1 MDGHTRGQ
9 RCHNSELPGFYR
21 TTTSPLDGGG
31 ESEGLGVLLQRFTG
45 FALAFAGL
53 CCALGAT
60 SPAEAR
66 GSRHAAMII
75 DANTGK
81 VLHDEEGDEQRHPA
95 SLTKMMTL
103 YLAFE
108 AIESGRMS
116 MSDRVKISQEAANVA
131 PSKLELE
138 PGEDIAVSDA
148 IKAIITK
155 SANDIAVAMAEKIG
169 GSQSNFVRL
178 MNAKAHDLGMAKSH
192 FENASG
198 LPNNAQVTTAR
209 DMITLAMHLQDD
221 FPRHYPLFAMREF
234 RYNGATHRNHNTMLG
249 NYAGI
254 DGIKTGYTQSSGFNL
269 VSSVHRGEKHLIGA
283 VFGGASAATRNGEM
297 RVLLNRNL
305 TLASSTKTRKP
316 MLIAKLKAAP
326 KLAERPA
333 PKQKMAP
340 AVVVAAVEAPPVKIT
355 PAPKLAAPKPVAARA
370 APVIALKP
378 TVAPQ
383 TAAAEGTV
391 EPEEAASVREP
402 VSETVEAPQAADPEA
417 EARAVAASA
426 AAPAPVEVFK
436 VHRVMVAPRKPKPA
450 APAADETT
458 DMAPEG
464 KDTGAPPAPVEAAPR
479 VALGEVAPEHAA
491 EPLTIAHLVSAS
503 SRRMTVVEK
512 KTAEHLGDVPSAQ
525 LGTQTGIQMA
535 MLGAGD
541 RAATAMPP
549 AVVAETQNVAAL
561 PTPAAADK
569 MIVSVTTTAAPLPAP
584 IVRPAHPVTASLG
597 AAKPAPARI
606 VTVGL
611 THATAQPLQ
620 AGNKP
625 STLQAQAASLVPS
638 KAAASRQQVANL
650 ATPKTPTA
658 APVSGAAT
666 GAAAGRFEIQIGAY
680 ASVDEAQRTIAQVQI
695 KAGKL
700 LQKYP
705 SVTLPVNKAGRQI
718 YRARFRGFEAQTAA
732 NTCAQLR
739 TQAID
744 CFVMA
749 AE

>member
-1 MDGHTRGQ
+1 MLR
-9 RCHNSELPGFYR
+9 
-21 TTTSPLDGGG
+21 
-31 ESEGLGVLLQRFTG
+31 RFTG
-45 FALAFAGL
+45 FALAFASL
-53 CCALGAT
+53 CCALGAL
-60 SPAEAR
+60 SPADAR
-66 GSRHAAMII
+66 GTRHAAMII

-81 VLHDEEGDEQRHPA
+81 VLHDEDGDEQRHPA

-108 AIESGRMS
+108 AIESGRMG
-116 MSDRVKISQEAANVA
+116 MSDRIKISQEAANVA

-178 MNAKAHDLGMAKSH
+178 MNAKARELGMAKSH

-198 LPNNAQVTTAR
+198 LPNDAQVTTAR

-269 VSSVHRGEKHLIGA
+269 VSSVHRGDKHLIGA

-297 RVLLNRNL
+297 RVLLNRTL

-333 PKQKMAP
+333 PKQKLAP
-340 AVVVAAVEAPPVKIT
+340 AIVVAAAEPPPVKIK
-355 PAPKLAAPKPVAARA
+355 PAPKPVAAARPVAAKA

-378 TVAPQ
+378 TVAPEPPVAATTAEPEPTADLSE
-383 TAAAEGTV
+383 TAAA
-391 EPEEAASVREP
+391 
-402 VSETVEAPQAADPEA
+402 PEA
-417 EARAVAASA
+417 EAPVMEAPAPTAPTATPAGAS
-426 AAPAPVEVFK
+426 APVEVFK

-464 KDTGAPPAPVEAAPR
+464 EESGIPAAPVAAAPR

-491 EPLTIAHLVSAS
+491 EPLTIAHLVSTS
-503 SRRMTVVEK
+503 SKRMTVVEK
-512 KTAEHLGDVPSAQ
+512 QTAERSGDALGS
-525 LGTQTGIQMA
+525 QMA
-535 MLGAGD
+535 MLGAAD
-541 RAATAMPP
+541 RAA
-549 AVVAETQNVAAL
+549 
-561 PTPAAADK
+561 PAAAQPAVEETQSAATVPAPATAVTASGK
-569 MIVSVTTTAAPLPAP
+569 MNLSAPVVTAAPAP
-584 IVRPAHPVTASLG
+584 IARPAHIVTASL
-597 AAKPAPARI
+597 ALAKPAPPRI
-606 VTVGL
+606 MPAV
-611 THATAQPLQ
+611 Q

-625 STLQAQAASLVPS
+625 STLQAQAASLIPS
-638 KAAASRQQVANL
+638 KATAPRQLVASLPV
-650 ATPKTPTA
+650 PKTSAPSPAANA
-658 APVSGAAT
+658 AP
-666 GAAAGRFEIQIGAY
+666 GRFEIQIGAY
-680 ASVDEAQRTIAQVQI
+680 ASVDEAQRTIAQVQT
-695 KAGKL
+695 KVGKL

-739 TQAID
+739 TQSID

>member
-1 MDGHTRGQ
+1 MLR
-9 RCHNSELPGFYR
+9 
-21 TTTSPLDGGG
+21 
-31 ESEGLGVLLQRFTG
+31 RFTG
-45 FALAFAGL
+45 FALAFASL
-53 CCALGAT
+53 CCALGAP
-60 SPAEAR
+60 SPADAR

-81 VLHDEEGDEQRHPA
+81 VLHDEDGDEQRHPA

-116 MSDRVKISQEAANVA
+116 MSDRIKISQEAANVA

-178 MNAKAHDLGMAKSH
+178 MNAKARELGMAKSH

-234 RYNGATHRNHNTMLG
+234 RYNGAMHRNHNTMLG

-269 VSSVHRGEKHLIGA
+269 VSSVHRGDKHLIGA

-333 PKQKMAP
+333 PKQKLAP
-340 AVVVAAVEAPPVKIT
+340 AAVMAAAEAPPVKIT
-355 PAPKLAAPKPVAARA
+355 PAPKSAAAIRAVAAKAAPA
-370 APVIALKP
+370 IALNP
-378 TVAPQ
+378 TVAPEPPV
-383 TAAAEGTV
+383 AETTV
-391 EPEEAASVREP
+391 EPEEAASTTEVA
-402 VSETVEAPQAADPEA
+402 VPEA
-417 EARAVAASA
+417 QAPAATAQVAAA
-426 AAPAPVEVFK
+426 APVEVFK

-464 KDTGAPPAPVEAAPR
+464 EDSGTPPAPEVAAPR
-479 VALGEVAPEHAA
+479 VALGEVAPEHPA
-491 EPLTIAHLVSAS
+491 EALTIAHLVSAS

-512 KTAEHLGDVPSAQ
+512 KSAERSGDA
-525 LGTQTGIQMA
+525 LGTQMA
-535 MLGAGD
+535 MLGAAD
-541 RAATAMPP
+541 RAAP
-549 AVVAETQNVAAL
+549 AASEAAVAEDQSVATAPAPASGKMRFPAL
-561 PTPAAADK
+561 AAAP
-569 MIVSVTTTAAPLPAP
+569 APAP
-584 IVRPAHPVTASLG
+584 IAKPAHAVTASLA
-597 AAKPAPARI
+597 AAKPAQARI
-606 VTVGL
+606 VAASL
-611 THATAQPLQ
+611 AHAALAPVQV
-620 AGNKP
+620 GNKP
-625 STLQAQAASLVPS
+625 STLQAQAASLVPP
-638 KAAASRQQVANL
+638 KAAAPRQQAL
-650 ATPKTPTA
+650 SAAAPKTSATPPIGGA
-658 APVSGAAT
+658 AP
-666 GAAAGRFEIQIGAY
+666 GRFEIQIGAY
-680 ASVDEAQRTIAQVQI
+680 ASVDEAQRTIAQVQT

-718 YRARFRGFEAQTAA
+718 FRARFRGFEAQTAA
-732 NTCAQLR
+732 STCAQLR
-739 TQAID
+739 TQSID